1 MMRVRQPTNERGV
14 RLVARPKPS
23 THKLAGRSRGTAAPG
38 HAKSSATER
47 ESNTPVFRSLSSLA
61 TQHTSTTSSS
71 SMARLASIQ
80 DLDDK
85 LSELD
90 AYNHTIAIFTGVC
103 LNRSFR
109 QLRECQQAGGDC
121 SAKQAA
127 FISEST
133 SRSSPCVNSTY
144 VCTATRQQ
152 QQHTHT
158 HAQIPQ
164 RGARCRYSSRERGAT
179 MLDDNDDNGRG
190 FAVLAF
196 SRALSLLRTHSSSRM
211 CIAGSYSCAYAVAA
225 LAAGS
230 LGALR

>member
-61 TQHTSTTSSS
+61 TQHTSTTSS

-179 MLDDNDDNGRG
+179 MLDDNDDNARG
-190 FAVLAF
+190 FAVLAP
-196 SRALSLLRTHSSSRM
+196 SRSLSRS
-211 CIAGSYSCAYAVAA
+211 
-225 LAAGS
+225 LAHA
-230 LGALR
+230 